1 MLTKHRYISG
11 VALRFAV
18 DLGLHQEISEASK
31 SEQDENKE
39 DESRRK
45 KQKYKRELKRRLWW
59 CTYSLDRLVSISLAR
74 PFGISDNDITTP
86 MPSAKENNFFESEA
100 LMKFSNGQTK
110 RNCDPI
116 SQHFIRLRILQSEI
130 LAASQ
135 QARTPGNSVENRVSP
150 EFNRSAASTPD
161 SGSLQLQHAPEWTQ
175 AMEKRLEEWQN
186 LAPTIPAT
194 GVSFPKAIFEFYYWQ
209 TVIVIYQSP
218 LNTKLLVEDISTLA
232 NDLESSK
239 SGPKVLHDHE
249 HAAYLKVAQ
258 AGQKVLR
265 TYRQRHLTGCIQYTF
280 SSTHYLFRV
289 AMLYLHAIGKST
301 VVRSKIVG
309 LPLSSHC

>member
-1 MLTKHRYISG
+1 MLTKYRYITG
-11 VALRFAV
+11 VALRYAV
-18 DLGLHQEISEASK
+18 DLGLHQEITESSK
-31 SEQDENKE
+31 SDQEDNEE
-39 DESRRK
+39 DEAKRK

-86 MPSAKENNFFESEA
+86 MPSAKENNFFEKEA

-135 QARTPGNSVENRVSP
+135 QARAPGSSVESRVSP

-161 SGSLQLQHAPEWTQ
+161 SGSQQLQHTPEWTQ
-175 AMEKRLEEWQN
+175 AMEKRLDEWQA

-194 GVSFPKAIFEFYYWQ
+194 GVSFPKAIFEFYYMQ
-209 TVIVIYQSP
+209 TLIVIYQSP
-218 LNTKLLVEDISTLA
+218 LNTKLLVEDISSLA
-232 NDLESSK
+232 KQLESS
-239 SGPKVLHDHE
+239 SSTPKPLQDHE

-289 AMLYLHAIGKST
+289 AMLYLHAIGKSSL
-301 VVRSKIVG
+301 VRSKIV
-309 LPLSSHC
+309 SHSAH